1 MEFRDLQI
9 EYGVAKEDFPE
20 WYKRYRVFLHEQAEL
35 KHIEMILKYGEGT
48 PPMTHEEAYD
58 ILSCT
63 GIFHDFCTDEYEQEE
78 VTEQFVAM
86 CNGY

>member
-1 MEFRDLQI
+1 
-9 EYGVAKEDFPE
+9 
-20 WYKRYRVFLHEQAEL
+20 
-35 KHIEMILKYGEGT
+35 
-48 PPMTHEEAYD
+48 MTHEEAYD

>member
-1 MEFRDLQI
+1 
-9 EYGVAKEDFPE
+9 
-20 WYKRYRVFLHEQAEL
+20 
-35 KHIEMILKYGEGT
+35 MILKYGDGT